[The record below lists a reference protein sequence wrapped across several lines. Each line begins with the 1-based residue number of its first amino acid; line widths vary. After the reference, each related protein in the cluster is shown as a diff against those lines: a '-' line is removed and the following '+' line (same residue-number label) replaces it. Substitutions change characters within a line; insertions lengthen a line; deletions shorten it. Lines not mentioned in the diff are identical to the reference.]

1 MKRWIVLAAGLL
13 LAFQALAAD
22 TVRFG
27 SKVITLGDSEEKV
40 VQIAGEPVRKVEVQ
54 NVYGAL
60 RGYRLD
66 YVQGRKTVQI
76 YIAHGQVV
84 HIKELF

>member
-1 MKRWIVLAAGLL
+1 MT
-13 LAFQALAAD
+13 AD
-22 TVRFG
+22 PVQPLYETHMHTPLCG
-27 SKVITLGDSEEKV
+27 HATGDPEDKVIEV
-40 VQIAGEPVRKVEVQ
+40 AGEPVRKVEVQ

-60 RGYRLD
+60 RGYRFD

-84 HIKELF
+84 HIEEIF

>member
-13 LAFQALAAD
+13 LAFQALAED

-27 SKVITLGDSEEKV
+27 SKVITTDDSEDKV
-40 VQIAGEPVRKVEVQ
+40 VQIAGDPVRKVEVQ

-76 YIAHGQVV
+76 YIAHGQVIY
-84 HIKELF
+84 IKEIF

>member
-1 MKRWIVLAAGLL
+1 M
-13 LAFQALAAD
+13 
-22 TVRFG
+22 RFG
-27 SKVITLGDSEEKV
+27 SRVIATGDPEDKVIEV
-40 VQIAGEPVRKVEVQ
+40 AGEPERKVEVQ

-60 RGYRLD
+60 RGYRFD

-84 HIKELF
+84 HIEEIF